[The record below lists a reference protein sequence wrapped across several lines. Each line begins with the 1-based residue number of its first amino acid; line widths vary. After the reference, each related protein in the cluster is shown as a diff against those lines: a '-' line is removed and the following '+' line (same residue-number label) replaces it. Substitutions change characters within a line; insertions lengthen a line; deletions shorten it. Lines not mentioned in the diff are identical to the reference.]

1 MMIFLKIEAPI
12 HLWIGEI
19 NLKVVTYLTWSTQVL
34 QKVLEVSKKMKMLMV
49 IARNQ
54 LQVWERKFKMFIHQL
69 KNKKSTNP
77 KSQLQVAKFQ
87 LITISRKLFI
97 MLISKSSWTNQLM
110 IFWKTKIK
118 GKGQVNRL
126 FKIQISK
133 TNLTILLLKMNI
145 WKVKNL
151 FHGTLE
157 EILLVECSLLR
168 KIGFKRVI

>member
-19 NLKVVTYLTWSTQVL
+19 NLKVETYLTWSTQVL

-110 IFWKTKIK
+110 IFWKTKRK

-157 EILLVECSLLR
+157 EIQSVECSLLR